1 MKKHLIIILLVI
13 VGLFLVTN
21 GFAQEKKKPAAEI
34 LLPNRQKVS
43 KLMPL
48 WWKKS

>member
-21 GFAQEKKKPAAEI
+21 GFAQEKKNRWQEI
-34 LLPNRQKVS
+34 SLPKQQKVS
-43 KLMPL
+43 ELMPL
-48 WWKKS
+48 WWRKS